1 MFQSL
6 TEKISGIFDKLKGKG
21 FINDETL
28 DSVMREIRVALLE
41 SDVSISVAKDFI
53 ENVKTK
59 ARGQEVIKSVS
70 PAQMVIKI
78 VNDELT
84 EILGAENSDI
94 NLNSKIP
101 NLILM
106 VGLQGSGKTTSTA
119 KLAKWITS
127 NKNKKVMM
135 ASLDIYRPAAQEQ
148 LISLGKT
155 NNIETLEAQIKM
167 KPIEI
172 AKISI
177 EKAKK
182 NSFDVLILDSAGRN
196 QVDKEMMNEIKD
208 ISKKFKF
215 NETLLVSDSMTGQ
228 DAVNTAKAFSDSVD
242 LSGIILTRIDGDSRG
257 GAALS
262 MKQITSKPIKFL
274 GSGEKV
280 DDFESFHPDR
290 IANRILGMG
299 DVVTLVEK
307 AAKEVDEQE
316 AKELQKKFLK
326 GRFTLSDYYK
336 QLEQLTKMGGFEG
349 IIKYLPGMSGLKEKV
364 EKSLQNEDI
373 FKKQKAIITSMTKKE
388 RIFPDI
394 VKASRKN
401 RISKGSGSSVQ
412 DINKLLKQFK
422 KMSQMMKKM
431 GNDRNMQNMMKTGQF
446 NNLDKMIDTNKF
458 RN

>member
-119 KLAKWITS
+119 KLAKWITN

>member
-431 GNDRNMQNMMKTGQF
+431 GNDRNIQNMMKTGQF
-446 NNLDKMIDTNKF
+446 NNLDNMIDTNKF